1 MDKSQFAEKLHNS
14 LTGQK
19 NAKSHSKKKM
29 QNKTTLKYHFLT

>member
-19 NAKSHSKKKM
+19 MLNLTQKKEAK
-29 QNKTTLKYHFLT
+29 